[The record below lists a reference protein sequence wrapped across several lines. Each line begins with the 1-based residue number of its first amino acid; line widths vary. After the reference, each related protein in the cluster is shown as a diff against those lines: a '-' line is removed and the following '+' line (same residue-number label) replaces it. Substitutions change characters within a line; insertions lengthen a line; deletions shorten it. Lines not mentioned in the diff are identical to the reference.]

1 MGWACGAATM
11 AVTGLSR
18 EGSVHKV
25 VRTSVAIAFAM
36 YDGGT
41 VGADNSV
48 LVVRLVLHVPYCLLF
63 LDFSCHL
70 ESCFFFFFLPFDFCS
85 IYPSSKVGTG
95 SGLVLC
101 VLMFFSVGPIVGCL
115 CLSNGPWSNPLPSF
129 CACLVQRAPLYPD
142 LPLLTPPPVPPSFTH
157 RPL

>member
-25 VRTSVAIAFAM
+25 VRTSVAIVFAM

-70 ESCFFFFFLPFDFCS
+70 ESCFFFFYLLISVQYTPA
-85 IYPSSKVGTG
+85 PRWAQGVG
-95 SGLVLC
+95 LC
-101 VLMFFSVGPIVGCL
+101 CVS
-115 CLSNGPWSNPLPSF
+115 
-129 CACLVQRAPLYPD
+129 
-142 LPLLTPPPVPPSFTH
+142 
-157 RPL
+157 